1 MTLKPIKTYDSLVD
15 QDGYYIMGLSV
26 LAIGVNTIDEDGQFG
41 RCSIGTDNM
50 LEIPSITFIIDDNI
64 HEQIDDLR
72 VKLIDNKFHLVP
84 REGYEFKERE
94 LETPEQRK
102 IRELEEQLAL
112 LRAKR

>member
-1 MTLKPIKTYDSLVD
+1 MTMKPIKTYDSLVD
-15 QDGYYIMGLSV
+15 EDGYYIMGLSV
-26 LAIGVNTIDEDGQFG
+26 LAIGINTIDENGEFG

-72 VKLIDNKFHLVP
+72 VKLIDNKYQLIP
-84 REGYEFKERE
+84 RDGYVFKEKE
-94 LETPEQRK
+94 FETPEQRR

-112 LRAKR
+112 LKSKR